1 LLRGA
6 VIIMPVSLKVKLL
19 SESYFV
25 GFVPSAASYPIVLK
39 RKTAVVMM
47 AAKFTQQR
55 SDPQQLLIALKKW
68 NLVPTIIK
76 P

>member
-1 LLRGA
+1 MTPA
-6 VIIMPVSLKVKLL
+6 SLKEKLL

-25 GFVPSAASYPIVLK
+25 GLLPRAASYPIVLK

-47 AAKFTQQR
+47 AAKFIQQR
-55 SDPQQLLIALKKW
+55 MDPQQLLIALKKW
-68 NLVPTIIK
+68 NLVPTIIN